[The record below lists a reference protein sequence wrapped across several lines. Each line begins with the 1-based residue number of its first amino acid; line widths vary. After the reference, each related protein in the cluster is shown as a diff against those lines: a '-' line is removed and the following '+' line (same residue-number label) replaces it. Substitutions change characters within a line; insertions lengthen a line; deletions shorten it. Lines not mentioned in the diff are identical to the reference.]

1 MKTKLYIMQ
10 TIMEKN
16 DLLKQIKKGFS
27 LTEILIS
34 LVIVGVIAVM
44 TAPALFHDVR
54 ENTWKKSYRKAYSSA
69 QQAWLISYNKRKIAT
84 LTDWW
89 SGTAHNTNFN
99 TFKSNFNVIR
109 DCSDNASECWDISG
123 DKFYGLP
130 NADGS
135 GSMGFMDSSGMAWI
149 RCCTGAGCGGELMV
163 DTNGFDGPNKFGR
176 DRFIFRP
183 QCSAAYPCKPMMLSP
198 YDDQIATSDF
208 CVYGNCYYSSWLI
221 K

>member
-54 ENTWKKSYRKAYSSA
+54 ENTWKKSYRKAYSTA
-69 QQAWLISYNKRKIAT
+69 QQAWLIAYNKKKIAT
-84 LTDWW
+84 LNDWW
-89 SGTAHNTNFN
+89 DEASHTANFN
-99 TFKSNFNVIR
+99 TFKSQFNVIKE
-109 DCSDNASECWDISG
+109 CVDNASECWVAG
-123 DKFYGLP
+123 DTYYNSLP
-130 NADGS
+130 LQDDS
-135 GSMGFMDSSGMAWI
+135 IIFIDSSGMAWAKA
-149 RCCTGAGCGGELMV
+149 CVTGCAGEILV
-163 DTNGFDGPNKFGR
+163 DTNGHNGPNKFGR
-176 DRFIFRP
+176 DRFIFHP
-183 QCSAAYPCKPMMLSP
+183 CGEGASYPCKPMKLIAN
-198 YDDQIATSDF
+198 DDIIETHDR
-208 CVYGNCYYSSWLI
+208 CHYGNCYYSSWLI